1 MYFSVLH
8 RIPRKTLNNFHVSSL
23 RELVKDSGGLSFLWQ
38 LSGKRNNNVLPGKNC
53 FLIDLAFGRKDQITK
68 LQLWKTLV
76 ISFLKI
82 LARLCSQHYI
92 KQTQVYCNFLCS
104 CFGQLNCLHSYAF
117 NFALPQN
124 CGTQFTHLHAIL
136 RPSLTCNPGW
146 VLTSFRD

>member
-8 RIPRKTLNNFHVSSL
+8 RIPRKTLSSFHVSSL

-76 ISFLKI
+76 IFFLKI

-104 CFGQLNCLHSYAF
+104 CVVVLDSWIVCIPIPSILHYRKIAVRNLRIYAF
-117 NFALPQN
+117 
-124 CGTQFTHLHAIL
+124 
-136 RPSLTCNPGW
+136 TCNIKAKFN
-146 VLTSFRD
+146 L